1 MALDPRIALGVQPV
15 QIQSPF
21 ELAGQVSALRDAQQR
36 NKLVEMQMRE
46 SQRALEEQ
54 NALRRVVS
62 APGFFD
68 RPDALETVVGQFGE
82 TGAKLVEAI
91 GKGRKAQTDA
101 AQTELENKIKNSRSL
116 YDILGTAED
125 DNSWQGV
132 YNQAKSAG
140 LDLTGVPTKFD
151 RLWTANARQQAQ
163 GYTKYLENQLEA
175 RKVGVS
181 EGTLQQSKDRL
192 AFERDQDQWK
202 RNNPEYDLKET
213 ALGFVAVN
221 KRNPS
226 DVRMVTG
233 GDGKPLMGAVA
244 QKATEDQLKTA
255 YNASRM
261 LSAGEVINQ
270 ALKAKPDAEK
280 PGFFETVVGG
290 TPFIKGAVNF
300 VRSDERQQI
309 VAAQKQLADAM
320 LYLATGA
327 AYNQLQYDNNQEA
340 IIPQWSDGPG
350 TLKAKRKLYVD
361 QAEAAKVRSAAA
373 WTDDHEKTYQEM
385 LKMYDAPLAPPIEAV
400 QLLQSDPSPE
410 AIKEFDEAFGEGA
423 AAKLLKPKK

>member
-36 NKLVEMQMRE
+36 NQLVEMQMRD
-46 SQRALEEQ
+46 SQRALAEQ

-101 AQTELENKIKNSRSL
+101 AQTELENRIKNSRSL
-116 YDILGTAED
+116 YDILGTAKD
-125 DNSWQGV
+125 DDSWQGV

-140 LDLTGVPTKFD
+140 LDMTGVPTTFN
-151 RLWTANARQQAQ
+151 RLWSANARQQAQ
-163 GYTKYLENQLEA
+163 GYTKYLENELEQ
-175 RKVGVS
+175 RKLGVS
-181 EGTLQQSKDRL
+181 EGTLKVSQDRL
-192 AFERDQDQWK
+192 AFEQKQDQWK
-202 RNNPEYDLKET
+202 RENPEYDLKET

-226 DVRMVTG
+226 DVRVVTG
-233 GDGKPLMGAVA
+233 SDGKPLAGAVA

-255 YNASRM
+255 YNANRM
-261 LSAGEVINQ
+261 LSAGEVIGQ
-270 ALKAKPDAEK
+270 ALKAKPEAEK
-280 PGFFETVVGG
+280 PGFFETVVGS

-300 VRSDERQQI
+300 IRSDERQQI
-309 VAAQKQLADAM
+309 AAAQVQLADAL

-327 AYNQLQYDNNQEA
+327 AYNKLQYDNNQDA
-340 IIPQWSDGPG
+340 IIPQFSDGAG
-350 TLKAKRKLYVD
+350 TIKAKRKLFLD
-361 QAEAAKVRSAAA
+361 QVEAAKNRSASA
-373 WTDDHEKTYQEM
+373 WTDDHEKTYKEM
-385 LKMYDAPLAPPIEAV
+385 LQMYDAPLAPPVEAV

-410 AIKEFDEAFGEGA
+410 ARKEFDEEFGAGA
-423 AAKLLKPKK
+423 AAKILNKK

>member
-101 AQTELENKIKNSRSL
+101 EQTELKNRIENSQAL

-125 DNSWQGV
+125 DDSWKGV
-132 YNQAKSAG
+132 YDQAKSAG
-140 LDLTGVPTKFD
+140 LDMTNVPTTFN
-151 RLWTANARQQAQ
+151 RLWSANARRQAQ
-163 GYTKYLENQLEA
+163 GYGKYLENQLEA

-255 YNASRM
+255 YNANRM
-261 LSAGEVINQ
+261 LSAGDVIGK
-270 ALKAKPDAEK
+270 ALKVNPNAEK
-280 PGFFETVVGG
+280 PGFWETVVGN
-290 TPFIKGAVNF
+290 TPFISGAVNF
-300 VRSDERQQI
+300 TRDDERQQI
-309 VAAQKQLADAM
+309 AAAQIQLADAL

-327 AYNQLQYDNNQEA
+327 AYNKLQYDNNQEA
-340 IIPQWSDGPG
+340 IIPQFSDGAG
-350 TLKAKRKLYVD
+350 TIKAKRKLFLD
-361 QAEAAKVRSAAA
+361 QVEAAKNRSASA
-373 WTDDHEKTYQEM
+373 WTDEHEKIYKDM
-385 LKMYDAPLAPPIEAV
+385 LQMYDTPLAPPPGAIKD
-400 QLLQSDPSPE
+400 LLADPSAE

-423 AAKLLKPKK
+423 ATKLLKPKK

>member
-46 SQRALEEQ
+46 SERAMAEQ

-101 AQTELENKIKNSRSL
+101 AQTELENRIKNTQSL

-140 LDLTGVPTKFD
+140 LDMTGVPTKFD
-151 RLWTANARQQAQ
+151 RLWTANARRQAQ
-163 GYTKYLENQLEA
+163 GYTKYLQNQLEE
-175 RKVGVS
+175 RKVEVS

-192 AFERDQDQWK
+192 AFERSQEDWK
-202 RNNPEYDLKET
+202 RANPEYDLKET

-226 DVRMVTG
+226 DVRMVMG
-233 GDGKPLMGAVA
+233 GDGKPLMGAVG
-244 QKATEDQLKTA
+244 QKATEDQLKTS
-255 YNASRM
+255 YNAARM

-270 ALKAKPDAEK
+270 ALKAKPAAEK
-280 PGFFETVVGG
+280 PGFFETVVGS

-361 QAEAAKVRSAAA
+361 QAEAAKVRSGAA

-423 AAKLLKPKK
+423 AAKLLKKK

>member
-21 ELAGQVSALRDAQQR
+21 ELAGQVAALRDAQQR

-46 SQRALEEQ
+46 SERAMAEQ
-54 NALRRVVS
+54 NALRRTVS

-68 RPDALETVVGQFGE
+68 RPDALEALVGPFGE
-82 TGAKLVEAI
+82 TGAKLVEAV
-91 GKGRKAQTDA
+91 GKARKAQRDA
-101 AQTELENKIKNSRSL
+101 TQTELENRIKNTQSL

-151 RLWTANARQQAQ
+151 RLWTANARRQAQ
-163 GYTKYLENQLEA
+163 GYTEYLKNQLEE

-181 EGTLQQSKDRL
+181 EGTLKQSQDRL

-226 DVRMVTG
+226 DVRVVTG
-233 GDGKPLMGAVA
+233 SDGKPLTGAVS
-244 QKATEDQLKTA
+244 QKATEDQLKTS
-255 YNASRM
+255 YNAARM

-270 ALKAKPDAEK
+270 ALKAKPAAEK
-280 PGFFETVVGG
+280 PGFFETVVGS

-361 QAEAAKVRSAAA
+361 QAEAAKVRSGAA

-423 AAKLLKPKK
+423 AAKILNKK